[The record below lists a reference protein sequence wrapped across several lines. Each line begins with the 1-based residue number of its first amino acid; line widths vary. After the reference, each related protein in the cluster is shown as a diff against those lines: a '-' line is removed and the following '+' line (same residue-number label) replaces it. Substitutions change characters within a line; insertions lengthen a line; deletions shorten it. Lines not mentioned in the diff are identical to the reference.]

1 MCELKYEFFPWRA
14 CRAQIAAG
22 TVARLDVRIAL
33 PSHRPSFPADRRM
46 HLKLS
51 TVRIGRRRRHLARPP
66 MGRLTKSTRSTTD
79 YDESASSMF
88 SAGSVGFDQPAGDG
102 GLPPGRRDD
111 WPRAPDGSHSVRY

>member
-66 MGRLTKSTRSTTD
+66 MGRLTPSYRSIACSRWLEAVCT
-79 YDESASSMF
+79 
-88 SAGSVGFDQPAGDG
+88 
-102 GLPPGRRDD
+102 LPHAVVQAD
-111 WPRAPDGSHSVRY
+111 A